1 MDGTPRA
8 MAAAARFARFHASRD
23 TGACLPSSFLK
34 MSGQTVRRREQGN
47 GIIGS
52 GSLSR
57 PLMAA

>member
-1 MDGTPRA
+1 MA
-8 MAAAARFARFHASRD
+8 MAAAARFARSHASRD
-23 TGACLPSSFLK
+23 TVACLPISCLK
-34 MSGQTVRRREQGN
+34 MSGQTVRRRVQGN